1 MKPTQKPTMTS
12 LRFMAEK
19 CELYK
24 LQLIWSQSKAFCI
37 SRPPYWE
44 NPQEWPK
51 DDILVAIDFIIEASK
66 MPETK
71 SAAYYEVKRKA
82 ADDFIWIENAV
93 FALEKIQYIERK
105 INETKA

>member
-1 MKPTQKPTMTS
+1 
-12 LRFMAEK
+12 MAEK

-44 NPQEWPK
+44 KPQEWPK
-51 DDILVAIDFIIEASK
+51 DDILTAIDFIIEASK
-66 MPETK
+66 ISETK

-82 ADDFIWIENAV
+82 VDDFIWIENAV
-93 FALEKIQYIERK
+93 FALEKIQYLERK
-105 INETKA
+105 IINETKP

>member
-1 MKPTQKPTMTS
+1 MTTVS

-24 LQLIWSQSKAFCI
+24 LQLIWSQSKSFNI
-37 SRPPYWE
+37 SRPPYWIK
-44 NPQEWPK
+44 PQEWPK
-51 DDILVAIDFIIEASK
+51 DDILRAIDFIIESSK
-66 MPETK
+66 IPETK
-71 SAAYYEVKRKA
+71 SAAYYEVKRKV

-105 INETKA
+105 INEATL